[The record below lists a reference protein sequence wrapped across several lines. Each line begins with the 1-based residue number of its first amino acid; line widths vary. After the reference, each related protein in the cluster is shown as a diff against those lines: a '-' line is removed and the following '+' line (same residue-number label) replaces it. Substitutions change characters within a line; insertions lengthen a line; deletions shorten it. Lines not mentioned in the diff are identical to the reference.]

1 MGWDDRF
8 KVSFLLE
15 IDDTGA
21 LIDMI
26 DNRELMAAGK
36 KQMLLPQPLR
46 VPVHKLRANAITANF
61 LCDNSTYILGADEK
75 GKPQRSKD
83 CFKACAALHHELL
96 DGLESPSAKA
106 VLAFFDTWEPER
118 HLPIRCC
125 KAVGRM

>member
-1 MGWDDRF
+1 MILQALTAYYEAQHRKGKISDVGWDDRF

-61 LCDNSTYILGADEK
+61 LCENST
-75 GKPQRSKD
+75 
-83 CFKACAALHHELL
+83 
-96 DGLESPSAKA
+96 
-106 VLAFFDTWEPER
+106 
-118 HLPIRCC
+118 
-125 KAVGRM
+125 